1 MPCHQRGFAAETAPA
16 GNSPDVIWKHY
27 AREFERSRTTK
38 QIDLE
43 AAIMA
48 ARREVWESRGRTV
61 DARPLADAPS
71 LDENTRISGSF
82 IGV

>member
-1 MPCHQRGFAAETAPA
+1 MTIAAIA

-38 QIDLE
+38 QIDFE
-43 AAIMA
+43 AAIVA

-61 DARPLADAPS
+61 DARPLADALQ
-71 LDENTRISGSF
+71 LDGTTRMSGSF
-82 IGV
+82 IGI